1 MEQYMMYEK
10 ARLFGDEIIMKQI
23 LETRD
28 PRHHKRLGRLVSG
41 FKQDVWESRRLKIV
55 YQGNHAKFSQ
65 NADLL
70 QKLKRTAGKTLAEAS
85 PYDKI
90 WGIGMD
96 ATHPAAKSREGWK
109 GQNLLGEALT
119 YLRCE
124 LTHESYPHLT
134 VKGKDV
140 Q

>member
-10 ARLFGDEIIMKQI
+10 ARLFGDEVIMKQI

-28 PRHHKRLGRLVSG
+28 PRAHKRLGRLVSG
-41 FKQDVWESRRLKIV
+41 FKQDVWEANRLKIV

-70 QKLKRTAGKTLAEAS
+70 RKLKY
-85 PYDKI
+85 P
-90 WGIGMD
+90 D
-96 ATHPAAKSREGWK
+96 AKRRSRWK
-109 GQNLLGEALT
+109 GQNLLGEVLT
-119 YLRCE
+119 LLRCE
-124 LTHESYPHLT
+124 LTHETYPHLRLRRSN
-134 VKGKDV
+134 V